1 MWSGARRGNVRDIIS
16 EYKSLLKRE
25 EQLLTERGALEIRA
39 KKNPLGPSVD
49 IQIEKLDD
57 AIYDTQRLILSI
69 EELLS
74 DIYIAHEQ
82 SAKD

>member
-1 MWSGARRGNVRDIIS
+1 MQDIIK
-16 EYKSLLKRE
+16 EYKSLLKKE
-25 EQLLTERGALEIRA
+25 DQLLTERGALEIRS
-39 KKNPLGPSVD
+39 KKNPLGTRVEL
-49 IQIEKLDD
+49 QIERLDD

>member
-1 MWSGARRGNVRDIIS
+1 MRDIIS
-16 EYKSLLKRE
+16 EYKSLLKKE

-39 KKNPLGPSVD
+39 KKNPLGTKAEMK
-49 IQIEKLDD
+49 IEKLDD